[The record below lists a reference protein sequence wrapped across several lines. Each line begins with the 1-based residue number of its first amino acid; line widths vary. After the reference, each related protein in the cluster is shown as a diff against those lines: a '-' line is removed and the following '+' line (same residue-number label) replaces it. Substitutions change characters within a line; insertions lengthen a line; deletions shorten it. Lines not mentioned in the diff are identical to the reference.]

1 MADGLLCNIAGEV
14 LMLSRGLAAFLG
26 SVGLVVV
33 SASAQTAPNPVQ
45 QSVTTDAQGRAVFR
59 VTVVGR
65 TIPTVNYRPRGGDT
79 ELDMVGTALMPRAR
93 GEIEVSGKKGY
104 IEITGKFDRLE
115 PPTRFGPEYL
125 TYVMWAITPEGR
137 ATNLGELQ
145 IKDERH
151 VRVTTELQSFGLIV
165 TAEPYFA
172 VTQPSDVVVMEN
184 AVKRGTEGRIET
196 IDAKYELLKRGS
208 YVMNQDYADLKV
220 KPPDPGTQLDLAQ
233 ARNAVAL
240 ARVAGAHEFAAE
252 TFAKAD
258 ALLQEAEQARER
270 RRGGNAVQ
278 QPARQAAQTA
288 EDARIIALQRQEE
301 QFQARERALAAQREA
316 EALARARAEEGAR
329 QRAEGER
336 AQAAQRETE
345 ALARARA
352 EEEARQRAESERAQ
366 AEAAT
371 LAAERQRL
379 DAEAA
384 KAAADRAKAEAE
396 RARLDAERERQA
408 AEAARAAAE
417 TQAQAAR
424 EAVLAAERD
433 KAELRAQ
440 LREQLNVIL
449 ETRETARG
457 LIVNLSDVLF
467 DFNKATLRPGAR
479 EKLAKVAGIILAHPG
494 LRMEAEG
501 HADAVGTDDYNQRL
515 SERRAQSVSAF
526 LVEEGIRPES
536 INAMGFGESRPVATN
551 GTAEGRQQNRRVEL
565 VVSGEPIGTSG
576 TGVTTGDAAGTVG
589 VRR

>member
-1 MADGLLCNIAGEV
+1 
-14 LMLSRGLAAFLG
+14 
-26 SVGLVVV
+26 LVVV
-33 SASAQTAPNPVQ
+33 PASAQTAPNPVQ
-45 QSVTTDAQGRAVFR
+45 QRVTTDAQGGVVFR

-104 IEITGKFDRLE
+104 IEISGKFDRLE

-145 IKDERH
+145 IKDERR
-151 VRVTTELQSFGLIV
+151 VRVTTELQAFGLIV

-208 YVMNQDYADLKV
+208 YLMNQAYANLKV
-220 KPPDPGTQLDLAQ
+220 KTPEPGTQLDLAQ

-240 ARVAGAHEFAAE
+240 ARVAGANEFAAE

-301 QFQARERALAAQREA
+301 QFEARERALAAQREA
-316 EALARARAEEGAR
+316 EAR
-329 QRAEGER
+329 
-336 AQAAQRETE
+336 
-345 ALARARA
+345 ARARA
-352 EEEARQRAESERAQ
+352 EEEARQRAEIERAQ
-366 AEAAT
+366 AAQREGEARARARAEEEARQRAEIERAQADAAR

-384 KAAADRAKAEAE
+384 KIAADRARADAE

-424 EAVLAAERD
+424 DAVLAAERD

-479 EKLAKVAGIILAHPG
+479 EKLAKIAGIILAHPG

-526 LVEEGIRPES
+526 FMEQGIKRES
-536 INAMGFGESRPVATN
+536 ITAMGFGESRPVATN

-576 TGVTTGDAAGTVG
+576 TGVTTGDAVGTVG
-589 VRR
+589 VGR

>member
-1 MADGLLCNIAGEV
+1 
-14 LMLSRGLAAFLG
+14 MLSRGLAAFLV
-26 SVGLVVV
+26 SVGFVVV
-33 SASAQTAPNPVQ
+33 PASAQTAPNPVQ
-45 QSVTTDAQGRAVFR
+45 QSVTTNAQGGVVFR

-65 TIPTVNYRPRGGDT
+65 TIPTVNYRPRSGDT

-104 IEITGKFDRLE
+104 IEISGKFDRLE

-145 IKDERH
+145 IKDERR
-151 VRVTTELQSFGLIV
+151 VRVTTELQAFGLIV

-208 YVMNQDYADLKV
+208 YLMNQAYANLKV
-220 KPPDPGTQLDLAQ
+220 KTPEPGTQLDLAQ

-240 ARVAGAHEFAAE
+240 ALVAGANEFAAE

-301 QFQARERALAAQREA
+301 QFEARERALAAQREA
-316 EALARARAEEGAR
+316 EARARAQAEEEAR
-329 QRAEGER
+329 QKAEIERALATQREGEAR
-336 AQAAQRETE
+336 
-345 ALARARA
+345 ARARA
-352 EEEARQRAESERAQ
+352 EEEARQKAEIERAQ
-366 AEAAT
+366 ADAAR

-384 KAAADRAKAEAE
+384 KIAADRARADAE

-479 EKLAKVAGIILAHPG
+479 EKLAKIAGIILAHPG

-501 HADAVGTDDYNQRL
+501 HADAVGTDDYNLRL
-515 SERRAQSVSAF
+515 SERRAQSVSSF
-526 LVEEGIRPES
+526 LLEQGIRRDS
-536 INAMGFGESRPVATN
+536 ITAMGFGESRPVATN

-576 TGVTTGDAAGTVG
+576 TGVTTGDAVGTVG
-589 VRR
+589 VGR